1 MIKVA
6 IALGLAIV
14 FASLGDIMLSKGMQK
29 NGEVNVHRVRDVAG
43 VVRHVFST
51 PAILLGILCM
61 AAYFGCYIASLA
73 WVDVSVANP
82 LTALSYLIAVVY
94 AAAVLRE
101 RVSAMRW
108 AGVAFIVAGAV
119 FVGISS

>member
-6 IALGLAIV
+6 VALGLAIV
-14 FASLGDIMLSKGMQK
+14 FASLGDILLSKGMQK
-29 NGEVNVHRVRDVAG
+29 NGEVNVRRVRDLAG

-51 PAILLGILCM
+51 PAVLLGVLCM
-61 AAYFGCYIASLA
+61 AVYFACYIASLA

-94 AAAVLRE
+94 AAAVIRE

-119 FVGISS
+119 FVGLSS